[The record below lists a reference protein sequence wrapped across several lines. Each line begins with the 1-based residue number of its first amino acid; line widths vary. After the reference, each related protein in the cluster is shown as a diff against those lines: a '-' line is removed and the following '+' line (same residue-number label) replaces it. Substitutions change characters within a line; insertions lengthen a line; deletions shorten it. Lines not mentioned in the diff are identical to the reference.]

1 MCHAR
6 RGSVLSSGDAAAA
19 VVYVSGTADPGVVMP
34 LAVGSVVYLVLSVAL
49 TVPNGRVKQILIDR
63 LSLLP

>member
-1 MCHAR
+1 
-6 RGSVLSSGDAAAA
+6 
-19 VVYVSGTADPGVVMP
+19 MP